1 MFKSNKKLQIKLKK
15 LLSLEDQS
23 TDLAEAKIKSLK
35 PTVITIKTN
44 ITHKEGEDKIIKVIT
59 PKEKTKMEKPTRV
72 MGIEEEG
79 NILIEEDII
88 IEKDTKEDKSLKNK
102 INK

>member
-1 MFKSNKKLQIKLKK
+1 
-15 LLSLEDQS
+15 
-23 TDLAEAKIKSLK
+23 
-35 PTVITIKTN
+35 VITIKTN
-44 ITHKEGEDKIIKVIT
+44 ITHKEGEDKIIRVIT

-72 MGIEEEG
+72 TVIEEEG

-102 INK
+102 INNQTNSIR